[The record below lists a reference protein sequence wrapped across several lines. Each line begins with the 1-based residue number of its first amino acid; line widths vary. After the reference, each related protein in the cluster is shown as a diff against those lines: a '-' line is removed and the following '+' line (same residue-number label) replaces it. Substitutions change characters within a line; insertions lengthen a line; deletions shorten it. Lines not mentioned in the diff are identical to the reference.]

1 MNLMKHLITLI
12 LFIVPSVL
20 LSQISITGKVTDQS
34 QPIIW
39 ANVALID
46 LDGTIITGGITDDNG
61 TFKLKTKASGTYKL
75 IISFIGYINFEK
87 EITINNDLDIG
98 TILLETDNTLDEVVI
113 TYQKKIIDQKP
124 DRIILNVE
132 NNVTAIGG
140 DAIDA
145 LRIAPGLRIQ
155 NNSINLLGRG
165 ESRVM
170 INGRL
175 LQLSQE
181 DLTLYLKA
189 IAASDIKKI
198 EVITTPPA
206 KYEASGNGGL
216 INIILKK
223 GQLNSWKNTI
233 SVADNINTYNFL
245 TFRNSLLYNKNKL
258 SASLNINGTKG
269 HSRNTENFQVYYPN
283 STWDIDIDSKDG
295 EDNLSSQLLL
305 DYDVNEK
312 TTIGLQYLGNIKT
325 PSLDDTSV
333 SKIFNTSNT
342 LDSLL
347 INNGNN
353 KVKINSHL
361 INLHSNTKLDSLGK
375 SLSVDL
381 DYFTYN
387 SNQNRNFITNSF
399 ASNNSFLGINAA
411 ANTLAEQNIKNFSVK
426 TDIEHP
432 NQFIN
437 LSYGAKVSTIKNSSD
452 ITLFNTISGTPVFDA
467 NISNSFK
474 YEENNQAVYVSGL
487 KNINEKWNIQL
498 GLRLENTQT
507 KGFSVELNETN
518 TNNYTKLF
526 PSFYASYENNE
537 NNSFSLNYGK
547 RIERPRFRD
556 LNPFRVIISSNTSSI
571 GNPFLRPSFVDNF
584 ELKHTY
590 KNKYTTSAFFNI
602 KSDGASIIFTS
613 DTDNSIQIVTR
624 SNFFKQYSYG
634 IEESFTFNTVKWW
647 QSQNSLNVTGSK
659 TVFTKN
665 IGARPQNG
673 IQFGINSSNKIAI
686 NESTKLQIDA
696 FYNSS
701 SKLGLFSLG
710 ETYGLDLGISKQFLD
725 KNLQVAVLI
734 KDIFNTSSLNN
745 LESTVNNVKQ
755 VYEQNDNNRFIRLS
769 ASYNFGNK
777 KINERKRNFG
787 NEEETRRAN

>member
-1 MNLMKHLITLI
+1 MKRLITL
-12 LFIVPSVL
+12 LLLIVPTL
-20 LSQISITGKVTDQS
+20 LISQINIKGKVTNQS
-34 QPIIW
+34 EPILW

-46 LDGTIITGGITDDNG
+46 LNGTIITGGITDDNG
-61 TFKLKTKASGTYKL
+61 AFKLKTETSGAYKL
-75 IISFIGYINFEK
+75 VISFIGYISFEK
-87 EITINNDLDIG
+87 EITLSDDLDLG
-98 TILLETDNTLDEVVI
+98 TILLKTDNTLDEVVI
-113 TYQKKIIDQKP
+113 TYRKKMIEQKP
-124 DRIILNVE
+124 DRIILNIE

-140 DAIDA
+140 NALDA

-216 INIILKK
+216 INIVLKK
-223 GQLNSWKNTI
+223 GQLNAWKNTI
-233 SVADNINTYNFL
+233 SVVNNINTYNFL
-245 TFRNSLLYNKNKL
+245 SFRNSLLYNKGKL
-258 SASLNINGTKG
+258 SASFNINGTKG
-269 HSRNTENFQVYYPN
+269 NSRNTESFQVYYPN

-295 EDNLSSQLLL
+295 EDNLSTQLLL
-305 DYDVNEK
+305 DYDFSEK
-312 TTIGLQYLGNIKT
+312 TTLGIQYLGNFKT
-325 PSLDDTSV
+325 PDLKDTSI

-353 KVKINSHL
+353 HVKINSHL

-375 SLSVDL
+375 SVSFDL

-399 ASNNSFLGINAA
+399 TSNNSFLGINAA
-411 ANTLAEQNIKNFSVK
+411 ANTLAEQNIENFSVK
-426 TDIEHP
+426 TDVEHP
-432 NQFIN
+432 TSFIN

-452 ITLFNTISGTPVFDA
+452 IILYNTITGVPVFNA

-474 YEENNQAVYVSGL
+474 YEENNQAVYASGL
-487 KNINEKWNIQL
+487 KKLNEKWNIQL
-498 GLRLENTQT
+498 GLRLENTKT

-518 TNNYTKLF
+518 INNYTKLF
-526 PSFYASYENNE
+526 PSFYTSYEKNE
-537 NNSFSLNYGK
+537 KNSFSLNYGK

-556 LNPFRVIISSNTSSI
+556 LNPFRVIISSNTFSV

-584 ELKHTY
+584 EFKHTY

-602 KSDGASIIFTS
+602 KNDGSSIIFTS
-613 DTDNSIQIVTR
+613 DIENSTQIVTR

-634 IEESFTFNTVKWW
+634 IEKSFTFNTIKWW
-647 QSQNSLNVTGSK
+647 QSQNSLSVTGSK
-659 TVFTKN
+659 TEFIKD
-665 IGARPQNG
+665 IGAKPQNG
-673 IQFGINSSNKIAI
+673 IMFSANSSNRFTI
-686 NESTKLQIDA
+686 NESTKLQIDV
-696 FYNSS
+696 FYNSP

-710 ETYGLDLGISKQFLD
+710 ETYGLDLGISKQFLGN
-725 KNLQVAVLI
+725 NLQVAVLV

-745 LESTVNNVKQ
+745 LKSTVNDVKQ
-755 VYEQNDNNRFIRLS
+755 VYGQNDNNRYIRLS
-769 ASYNFGNK
+769 ASYSFGNK